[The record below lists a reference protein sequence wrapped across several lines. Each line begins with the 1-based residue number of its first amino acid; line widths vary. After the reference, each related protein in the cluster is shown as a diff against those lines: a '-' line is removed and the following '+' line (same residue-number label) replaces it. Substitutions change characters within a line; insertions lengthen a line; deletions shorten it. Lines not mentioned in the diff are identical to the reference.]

1 MERVTYISAGA
12 GSGKTYK
19 LTHLLAEHIANGDV
33 EPEKVILT
41 TYTKKAAAEFRE
53 KAKSVLYEEGRKNPT
68 LYEAAARLEQAS
80 IGTVHAVANSFV
92 QKYWYYL
99 GLSPQQKVIAEE
111 DVNFYIS
118 QSLAELP
125 TEDEIKFMNKFRNQF
140 SIEKQRDPGNPG
152 MGSYPD
158 YGFWKDLLV
167 SVIKKSE
174 TFGVMDLAE
183 SRSKSLALVKSLYP
197 GDMSMPTADEIIIA
211 IKEVLEAIPGA
222 TRIKEENRKELAN
235 NISKFLSVPHESYHS
250 FGSKDSKMLYLRL
263 CLKRPLPGMRQKLLN
278 SMGN

>member
-12 GSGKTYK
+12 GSGKTFT
-19 LTHLLAEHIANGDV
+19 LTHLLADHIANGDV

-53 KAKSVLYEEGRKNPT
+53 KAKSVLYEEGKKNPQ
-68 LYEAAARLEQAS
+68 LFEAAARLELAS

-125 TEDEIKFMNKFRNQF
+125 TEDEIKFLNHFRNQF
-140 SIEKQRDPGNPG
+140 SIEKQRDEYDPSK
-152 MGSYPD
+152 GSYAD
-158 YGFWKDLLV
+158 YGFWKELLV
-167 SVIKKSE
+167 EVIKKSE
-174 TFGVMDLAE
+174 TFGVKDLTE
-183 SRSKSLALVKSLYP
+183 SRQKSLQLVDDLYHAT
-197 GDMSMPTADEIIIA
+197 MPSVDEIRMAVAELLPA
-211 IKEVLEAIPGA
+211 IDAAGQV
-222 TRIKEENRKELAN
+222 RIN
-235 NISKFLSVPHESYHS
+235 NSE
-250 FGSKDSKMLYLRL
+250 
-263 CLKRPLPGMRQKLLN
+263 
-278 SMGN
+278 